1 MLGYIYKVTNLIDGR
16 IYIGQ
21 HKSEVFDESYKGS
34 GTYIKRAI
42 SKHGWDNFKVE
53 MLCPCFSIEEL
64 NEEEIFAID
73 YFNARDKSIGYNLTA
88 GGLGHLNYSPTEETR
103 IKLSKRSKGNQNFLG
118 HTHSDEWRHN
128 MSVILS
134 GREFSDETRNKMSK
148 SAKSRGAPIKAIEA
162 SAIARRGKSLSDEV
176 KSKISLANTG
186 KVRSEETRKKIS
198 ESKIGST
205 FSLSEE
211 ARKKI
216 SESNSKREITDSM
229 RINMSKGSSK
239 YVYNYEGTDYYGWK
253 SIVNYLRNHGYPKFS
268 QTSLNKLVV
277 GLPVKGY
284 ENLSGLISRELVGDR
299 L

>member
-34 GTYIKRAI
+34 GTYIRRAI
-42 SKHGWDNFKVE
+42 DKYGWSNFKVE
-53 MLCPCFSIEEL
+53 MLCPCFSIDEL

-103 IKLSKRSKGNQNFLG
+103 LKISKKAKGNKSFLG
-118 HTHSDEWRHN
+118 HVHSDEWKHN

-134 GREFSDETRNKMSK
+134 GRKFSDETRNKMSK
-148 SAKSRGAPIKAIEA
+148 SAKRRGAPTKATEA
-162 SAIARRGKSLSDEV
+162 SANARRGKPLSDEV

-186 KVRSEETRKKIS
+186 KIRSEDTRKKIS
-198 ESKIGST
+198 EARTGSK

-239 YVYNYEGTDYYGWK
+239 YVYTYEGSEYYGWK
-253 SIVNYLRNHGYPKFS
+253 SIVNYLRTHGYPKFS
-268 QTSLNKLVV
+268 QTSLNKLVA
-277 GLPVKGY
+277 GLSVKGY
-284 ENLSGLISRELVGDR
+284 ENLLGMISRELVGDR
-299 L
+299 V